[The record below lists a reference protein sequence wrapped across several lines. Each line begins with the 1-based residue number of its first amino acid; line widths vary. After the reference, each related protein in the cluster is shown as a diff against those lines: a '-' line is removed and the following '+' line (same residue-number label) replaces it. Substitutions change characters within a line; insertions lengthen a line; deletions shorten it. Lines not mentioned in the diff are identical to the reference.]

1 VNQASGGYISNRD
14 PNSCK
19 GHKWRLKCFW
29 NALKKE
35 GVGEEVVKRTCNQI
49 EEIVIK
55 TLLSADSNIRSQ
67 FSKRNSMYNCYSLT
81 GFDILLDSQLTPHLL
96 EVNTKPQ
103 LLPYPLDS
111 FVNKPMV
118 LEMFH
123 IVGYHLPNCVINSLQ
138 GGKDVIQL
146 FSDSDT
152 ESLEGFDERLYSRSK
167 DRKQRKKEKAAAFL
181 DGEQRLGFILKDL
194 TPLDLRILIKSE
206 EELSKSRSF
215 SRIFPTPHTSHYLD
229 LLSSPQIYADM
240 LLDAYEQRYTG
251 DRMTGRKMI
260 SEYCKLRKHLM

>member
-1 VNQASGGYISNRD
+1 MELLLIAVQHLCH
-14 PNSCK
+14 NS
-19 GHKWRLKCFW
+19 
-29 NALKKE
+29 
-35 GVGEEVVKRTCNQI
+35 
-49 EEIVIK
+49 
-55 TLLSADSNIRSQ
+55 
-67 FSKRNSMYNCYSLT
+67 

-118 LEMFH
+118 WMIWLLHTSLVDSFSRCWRCSTLLATTSLTLLLIVSRAVKMSSSCFLILRLRHLKALMRDYTAGVRIENRGKRESQLKVWTFKH
-123 IVGYHLPNCVINSLQ
+123 I
-138 GGKDVIQL
+138 L
-146 FSDSDT
+146 F
-152 ESLEGFDERLYSRSK
+152 
-167 DRKQRKKEKAAAFL
+167 RKKEKAAAFL

-229 LLSSPQIYADM
+229 LLSSPQIYADK

-251 DRMTGRKMI
+251 DR
-260 SEYCKLRKHLM
+260 